1 MDDCCVI
8 VTTIGVGR
16 EVRDGYRRGGGIE
29 EGVEIA
35 EHRLKAGNGWSGQ
48 NGHGEQCDQREE
60 QEKPAGH
67 AGKLPAA
74 NVLVNPEDWSGLLR
88 SPGTKAETP

>member
-1 MDDCCVI
+1 
-8 VTTIGVGR
+8 
-16 EVRDGYRRGGGIE
+16 
-29 EGVEIA
+29 
-35 EHRLKAGNGWSGQ
+35 LKAGNGWSGQ

-74 NVLVNPEDWSGLLR
+74 DVLVNPEDWSGLLR
-88 SPGTKAETP
+88 SPGTRAETPWKVFALGPSRNSAQISNLKFQSDAGEQAVCE

>member
-1 MDDCCVI
+1 
-8 VTTIGVGR
+8 
-16 EVRDGYRRGGGIE
+16 
-29 EGVEIA
+29 
-35 EHRLKAGNGWSGQ
+35 LKAGNGWSGQ

-74 NVLVNPEDWSGLLR
+74 DVLVNPENWSGLLR
-88 SPGTKAETP
+88 SSGTRAETRGRYLPWGRLETRLRFQI